1 MTLDTDQQSAPGAST
16 WHAFAEPLLSICS
29 RCCGLSLSRQ
39 YPLSSAV
46 GTWHS
51 HSCVCYKRHI
61 LMQPLL
67 HHTSAVSTQHA
78 VLHIQ
83 CCNSSLVAACRDR
96 KLCAGGKRPLT
107 LPVQANGIAS
117 YFPTLPSNGQASKQ
131 FSAPRPASRV
141 APSQPPIRHSCL
153 GKRSNA
159 DAAQTDE
166 LQPTTSGEQAQWS
179 DAMHYWQFDCKL
191 TSRSACTHLTLHIL
205 PHLCNGCIRKVM
217 TAAQM
222 HLLCLM
228 CSAVHV
234 LATPG
239 VETGD

>member
-1 MTLDTDQQSAPGAST
+1 MQS
-16 WHAFAEPLLSICS
+16 LL
-29 RCCGLSLSRQ
+29 Q
-39 YPLSSAV
+39 
-46 GTWHS
+46 
-51 HSCVCYKRHI
+51 
-61 LMQPLL
+61 
-67 HHTSAVSTQHA
+67 HTPAVSTQHA

-131 FSAPRPASRV
+131 FSAPRPASRA

-179 DAMHYWQFDCKL
+179 DAMHYWQFDCKP
-191 TSRSACTHLTLHIL
+191 TSRRHLTAHIL
-205 PHLCNGCIRKVM
+205 PHLGDGILADANLRSPQRNKCTCGAWCPLHM
-217 TAAQM
+217 
-222 HLLCLM
+222 
-228 CSAVHV
+228 

-239 VETGD
+239 IQTVASTTLLPATLLTKWQALFSFSGNLFQNSVCWPNTLYGNFAVVHHL